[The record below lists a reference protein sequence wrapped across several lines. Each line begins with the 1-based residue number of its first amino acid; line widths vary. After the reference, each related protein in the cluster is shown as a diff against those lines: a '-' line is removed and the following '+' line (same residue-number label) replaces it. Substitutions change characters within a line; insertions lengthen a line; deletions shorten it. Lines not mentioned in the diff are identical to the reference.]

1 MKFQLLIAKKF
12 MLGGAGSGP
21 SRLNGWISIIGMIIG
36 AFAILISLSVMNG
49 FEKRVIEKLIGFE
62 GDIRITSNVDNNLE
76 KIFNEINS
84 DPSIDK
90 ALLYKERIGMIF
102 AENDSKR
109 IVTFKSIDI
118 ENLDSFYNIDFIN
131 KGIDNAGQS
140 IVIGNLLAQRLN
152 VSVGDPLTIMSPID
166 QSSSLGLPIL
176 LDVKVG
182 KIFNSQVLDF
192 DDRIVFINKEMG
204 NRIFLRKK
212 NYDGIDLRLIDRKNL
227 SSIVL
232 KIKNDFKNISVYSW
246 EDLHKALINAMR
258 LERLGALAVLCL
270 IILVSS
276 FNLIST
282 LVLVIIQKIRQIG
295 ILRAIGV
302 SNLDIRKIIVTQGVL
317 IGGVGVFIGTLLS
330 LLLIII
336 QNIYGVIPIPSDI
349 YFISELPMIINIK
362 DIFLV
367 SFISLIFIIFSS
379 LIASRQA
386 VKIGIR
392 ESLQWEK

>member
-330 LLLIII
+330 ILLIRI

-349 YFISELPMIINIK
+349 YFISELPMIINFN

>member
-102 AENDSKR
+102 AKNDSKR

-317 IGGVGVFIGTLLS
+317 IGGVGVFIGILLS

-349 YFISELPMIINIK
+349 YFISELPMIINFN

-367 SFISLIFIIFSS
+367 SFISLIFIICSS

>member
-232 KIKNDFKNISVYSW
+232 KIKNDFKNISVFSW

-349 YFISELPMIINIK
+349 YFISELPMIINLN

>member
-84 DPSIDK
+84 DHSIDK

-176 LDVKVG
+176 LDVKAV
-182 KIFNSQVLDF
+182 SYTHLT
-192 DDRIVFINKEMG
+192 
-204 NRIFLRKK
+204 LPT
-212 NYDGIDLRLIDRKNL
+212 
-227 SSIVL
+227 
-232 KIKNDFKNISVYSW
+232 
-246 EDLHKALINAMR
+246 KA
-258 LERLGALAVLCL
+258 
-270 IILVSS
+270 
-276 FNLIST
+276 
-282 LVLVIIQKIRQIG
+282 
-295 ILRAIGV
+295 
-302 SNLDIRKIIVTQGVL
+302 
-317 IGGVGVFIGTLLS
+317 
-330 LLLIII
+330 
-336 QNIYGVIPIPSDI
+336 
-349 YFISELPMIINIK
+349 
-362 DIFLV
+362 
-367 SFISLIFIIFSS
+367 
-379 LIASRQA
+379 
-386 VKIGIR
+386 
-392 ESLQWEK
+392 

>member
-12 MLGGAGSGP
+12 MLGGVGSGP

-62 GDIRITSNVDNNLE
+62 GDIRRTSNVDNNLE

-102 AENDSKR
+102 AKNDSKR

-317 IGGVGVFIGTLLS
+317 IGGIGVLIGTLLS

-336 QNIYGVIPIPSDI
+336 QNIYGVIPLPSEI

-362 DIFLV
+362 DIFIV

>member
-102 AENDSKR
+102 AKNDSKR

-317 IGGVGVFIGTLLS
+317 IGGVGVLIGTLLS

-349 YFISELPMIINIK
+349 YFISELPMIINLN

>member
-152 VSVGDPLTIMSPID
+152 VTVGDPLTIMSPID

-317 IGGVGVFIGTLLS
+317 IGGVGVFIGILLS

-349 YFISELPMIINIK
+349 YFISELPMIINLN

>member
-102 AENDSKR
+102 AKNDSKR
-109 IVTFKSIDI
+109 IVSFKSIDI

-317 IGGVGVFIGTLLS
+317 IGGIGVLIGTLLS

-362 DIFLV
+362 DIFIV

>member
-102 AENDSKR
+102 AKNDSKR

-118 ENLDSFYNIDFIN
+118 ENLDSFYNIDYIN

-349 YFISELPMIINIK
+349 YFISELPMIINLN

>member
-62 GDIRITSNVDNNLE
+62 GDIRITSSVDSNLE

-102 AENDSKR
+102 AKNDSKR

-212 NYDGIDLRLIDRKNL
+212 NYDGIDLRLIDR
-227 SSIVL
+227 
-232 KIKNDFKNISVYSW
+232 
-246 EDLHKALINAMR
+246 
-258 LERLGALAVLCL
+258 
-270 IILVSS
+270 
-276 FNLIST
+276 
-282 LVLVIIQKIRQIG
+282 
-295 ILRAIGV
+295 
-302 SNLDIRKIIVTQGVL
+302 
-317 IGGVGVFIGTLLS
+317 
-330 LLLIII
+330 
-336 QNIYGVIPIPSDI
+336 
-349 YFISELPMIINIK
+349 
-362 DIFLV
+362 
-367 SFISLIFIIFSS
+367 
-379 LIASRQA
+379 
-386 VKIGIR
+386 
-392 ESLQWEK
+392 

>member
-62 GDIRITSNVDNNLE
+62 GDIRITSSVDNNLE

-349 YFISELPMIINIK
+349 YFISELPMIINLN

>member
-76 KIFNEINS
+76 KIFNEIKS

-102 AENDSKR
+102 AKNDSKR

-349 YFISELPMIINIK
+349 YFISELPMIINLN

>member
-102 AENDSKR
+102 AKNDSKR
-109 IVTFKSIDI
+109 IVTFKSIDL

-227 SSIVL
+227 FSIVL

-302 SNLDIRKIIVTQGVL
+302 SNLDIRKIIVAQGVL
-317 IGGVGVFIGTLLS
+317 IGGVGVLIGTLLS

-336 QNIYGVIPIPSDI
+336 QNIYGVIPLPSEI
-349 YFISELPMIINIK
+349 YFISELPMIINFN

>member
-1 MKFQLLIAKKF
+1 M
-12 MLGGAGSGP
+12 
-21 SRLNGWISIIGMIIG
+21 
-36 AFAILISLSVMNG
+36 
-49 FEKRVIEKLIGFE
+49 
-62 GDIRITSNVDNNLE
+62 
-76 KIFNEINS
+76 
-84 DPSIDK
+84 
-90 ALLYKERIGMIF
+90 
-102 AENDSKR
+102 
-109 IVTFKSIDI
+109 
-118 ENLDSFYNIDFIN
+118 
-131 KGIDNAGQS
+131 
-140 IVIGNLLAQRLN
+140 AQRLN

-317 IGGVGVFIGTLLS
+317 IGGVGVFIGILLS

-362 DIFLV
+362 DIYYL
-367 SFISLIFIIFSS
+367 
-379 LIASRQA
+379 
-386 VKIGIR
+386 
-392 ESLQWEK
+392 

>member
-102 AENDSKR
+102 AKNDSKR

-232 KIKNDFKNISVYSW
+232 KIKNDYKNISVYSW

-317 IGGVGVFIGTLLS
+317 IGGIGVLIGTLLS

-349 YFISELPMIINIK
+349 YFISELPMIINLN

>member
-102 AENDSKR
+102 ADNDSKR

-317 IGGVGVFIGTLLS
+317 IGGVGVFIGILLS

-349 YFISELPMIINIK
+349 YFISELPMIINFN

>member
-12 MLGGAGSGP
+12 MLGGAGSCP

-227 SSIVL
+227 SSIVF

-330 LLLIII
+330 LLLIRI

-349 YFISELPMIINIK
+349 YFISELPMIINLN

>member
-62 GDIRITSNVDNNLE
+62 GDIRITSKVDNNLE

-102 AENDSKR
+102 AKNDSKR

-317 IGGVGVFIGTLLS
+317 IGGVGVFIGILLS

-349 YFISELPMIINIK
+349 YFISELPMIINLN

>member
-102 AENDSKR
+102 AKNDSKR

-349 YFISELPMIINIK
+349 YFISELPMIINFN

>member
-102 AENDSKR
+102 AKNDSKR

-302 SNLDIRKIIVTQGVL
+302 SNLDIRKIIVAQGVL
-317 IGGVGVFIGTLLS
+317 IGGVGVLIGTLLS

-336 QNIYGVIPIPSDI
+336 QNIYGVIPLPSEI
-349 YFISELPMIINIK
+349 YFISELPMIINLN

>member
-102 AENDSKR
+102 AKNDSKR

-227 SSIVL
+227 SSIVF

-317 IGGVGVFIGTLLS
+317 IGGVGVFIGILLS

-349 YFISELPMIINIK
+349 YFISELPMIINLN

>member
-62 GDIRITSNVDNNLE
+62 GDIRITSKVDNNLE

-317 IGGVGVFIGTLLS
+317 IGGVGVLIGTLLS

-349 YFISELPMIINIK
+349 YFISELPMIINLNH
-362 DIFLV
+362 IFLV

>member
-212 NYDGIDLRLIDRKNL
+212 NYDGIDIRLVDRKNL
-227 SSIVL
+227 SNIVF
-232 KIKNDFKNISVYSW
+232 KIKNNFNNVSVYSW

-349 YFISELPMIINIK
+349 YFISELPMIINFN

>member
-102 AENDSKR
+102 AKNDSKR

-317 IGGVGVFIGTLLS
+317 IGGVGVFIGILLS

-362 DIFLV
+362 DIFIV